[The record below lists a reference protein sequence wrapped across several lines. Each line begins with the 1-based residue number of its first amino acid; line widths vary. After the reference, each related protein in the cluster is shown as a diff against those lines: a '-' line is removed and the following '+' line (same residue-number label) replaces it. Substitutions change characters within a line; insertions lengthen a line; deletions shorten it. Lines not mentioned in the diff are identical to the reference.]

1 MKGGTTMEKYNRL
14 IFVCTGNT
22 CRSPMAETIFK
33 SMDTNSDIE
42 VYSRGVVVLFS
53 EPSNP
58 KAEMVL
64 KNHNIELKDHV
75 SMPLTQA
82 DITNTTLILTMT
94 EKQKKQVMQNF
105 DLTENVYTI
114 KEYVG
119 EFGDVTDPYGGTLV
133 DYEECYIEL
142 ARLVKK
148 TVYTLNDEIESNN
161 SDTDGGQL

>member
-1 MKGGTTMEKYNRL
+1 LAKYKKL

-33 SMDTNSDIE
+33 SMDTNTDM
-42 VYSRGVVVLFS
+42 VVCSRGIVVLFS

-64 KNHNIELKDHV
+64 QNHNLLLKDHISKV
-75 SMPLTQA
+75 LKLS
-82 DITNTTLILTMT
+82 DIEDDTLILTMT
-94 EKQKKQVMQNF
+94 ESQKKQVMQTYLIADN
-105 DLTENVYTI
+105 LYTL

-119 EFGDVTDPYGGTLV
+119 EYGDVTDPYGGTLV
-133 DYEECYIEL
+133 DYEECYVEL

-148 TVYTLNDEIESNN
+148 TVYKLNDELE
-161 SDTDGGQL
+161 